1 MGLVQRIRAGLQAA
15 PARGRQGGRPP
26 GLAPH
31 YQKIAPAVQEFYEA
45 GQQSTRQ
52 LMNYF
57 QIGSRR
63 TLYKILR
70 FVGCQMNEKAVVLT
84 GKSVEKSLP

>member
-1 MGLVQRIRAGLQAA
+1 MNQLVNFLTCKTAL
-15 PARGRQGGRPP
+15 
-26 GLAPH
+26 LE
-31 YQKIAPAVQEFYEA
+31 QEPLYEA

-52 LMNYF
+52 LMAYF

-70 FVGCQMNEKAVVLT
+70 FAGCQINEKPAVLAAKAVNQA
-84 GKSVEKSLP
+84 LP

>member
-1 MGLVQRIRAGLQAA
+1 MEEL
-15 PARGRQGGRPP
+15 
-26 GLAPH
+26 
-31 YQKIAPAVQEFYEA
+31 YEA

-52 LMNYF
+52 LMDYF

-70 FVGCQMNEKAVVLT
+70 FAGCQITETPTVAT
-84 GKSVEKSLP
+84 GQ

>member
-1 MGLVQRIRAGLQAA
+1 
-15 PARGRQGGRPP
+15 
-26 GLAPH
+26 
-31 YQKIAPAVQEFYEA
+31 
-45 GQQSTRQ
+45 
-52 LMNYF
+52 MNYF